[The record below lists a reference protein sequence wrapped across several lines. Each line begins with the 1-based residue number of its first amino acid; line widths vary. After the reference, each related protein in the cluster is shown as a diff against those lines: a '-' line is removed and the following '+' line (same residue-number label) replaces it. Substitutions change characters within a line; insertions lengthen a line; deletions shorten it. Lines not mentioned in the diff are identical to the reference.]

1 MHTEVFEQL
10 KDEGLI
16 SDEQMAWVE
25 KKEGARDVSLFTD
38 LHALL
43 YSGILMLAGGIG
55 ILIYKNIDTIGH
67 LTIVILT
74 ALASIGCLGYCWRT
88 APHFS
93 RYKTEPPN
101 QWFDYILLFGSLLM
115 VTFFGYL
122 QYQYHVFGYRWGLA
136 TFIPMVLL
144 FFIAYYFD
152 HKGILTMAITA
163 LGTWMGVAVEP
174 VGMMQHGGL
183 GNADYIVNGSM
194 LGMILI
200 IASLA
205 TDRLE
210 LKPHFAPVFRNF
222 GMHALLLSLVA
233 GIIVFSGGYIAWF
246 LGLAL
251 VAGWF
256 FYSATAARSFYYLL
270 FSALY
275 GYAGLSAFLLRAIF
289 SSSGLGEG
297 IAYLTMLYF
306 IISAGGMIGLLRHYN
321 KKFAEEAEEDV
332 Q

>member
-16 SDEQMAWVE
+16 SEEQLAWVE
-25 KKEGARDVSLFTD
+25 KKSGAHKVSLFAD

-55 ILIYKNIDTIGH
+55 MLIYKNIDTIGH

-74 ALASIGCLGYCWRT
+74 ALVSAGCLGYCWRM
-88 APHFS
+88 APPFS

-101 QWFDYILLFGSLLM
+101 QLFDYILLLGSLLM

-122 QYQYHVFGYRWGLA
+122 QYQCHVFGYRWGLA

-152 HKGILTMAITA
+152 HKVILTMAITA
-163 LGTWMGVAVEP
+163 LGTWMGVAVQP
-174 VGMMQHGGL
+174 MSMIQGGHL
-183 GNADYIVNGSM
+183 DNADYIINGTM
-194 LGMILI
+194 LGMILVI
-200 IASLA
+200 KSLA
-205 TDRLE
+205 TDRME
-210 LKPHFAPVFRNF
+210 LKPHFAPVFKNF
-222 GMHALLLSLVA
+222 GMHVLLLSMVM
-233 GIIVFSGGYIAWF
+233 GVVVFSGSYAGWF

-251 VAGWF
+251 IAGWF
-256 FYSATAARSFYYLL
+256 FYTAVSARSFYYLL
-270 FSALY
+270 FSSLY
-275 GYAGLSAFLLRAIF
+275 AYVGLSAFLVRAIF
-289 SSSGLGEG
+289 DANGLGEG
-297 IAYLTMLYF
+297 VAYLVMLYF
-306 IISAGGMIGLLRHYN
+306 IASAAGMIALMRYYN

>member
-1 MHTEVFEQL
+1 MHTEVFKQL

-16 SDEQMAWVE
+16 SEEQLAWVE
-25 KKEGARDVSLFTD
+25 KKGGAHKVSLFTD

-43 YSGILMLAGGIG
+43 YSGILMLASGIG

-67 LTIVILT
+67 LTIVILA
-74 ALASIGCLGYCWRT
+74 ALVSAGCLGYCWRT
-88 APHFS
+88 APPFS

-101 QWFDYILLFGSLLM
+101 QWFDYMLLLGSLLM

-144 FFIAYYFD
+144 FLIAYYFD

-174 VGMMQHGGL
+174 MSMIQGGHL
-183 GNADYIVNGSM
+183 DNADYIINGAM
-194 LGMILI
+194 LGMILVI
-200 IASLA
+200 KSL
-205 TDRLE
+205 TIDRME
-210 LKPHFAPVFRNF
+210 LKPHFAPVFKNF
-222 GMHALLLSLVA
+222 GMHVLLLSMVMGVVIFNGSYA
-233 GIIVFSGGYIAWF
+233 GWF

-251 VAGWF
+251 IAGWF
-256 FYSATAARSFYYLL
+256 FYTAVGARSFYYLL
-270 FSALY
+270 FSVLY
-275 GYAGLSAFLLRAIF
+275 AYAGAAVFVFRALFSIGDSEGAVFIGLIYLMGSTGAMIVLLR
-289 SSSGLGEG
+289 
-297 IAYLTMLYF
+297 Y
-306 IISAGGMIGLLRHYN
+306 YN
-321 KKFAEEAEEDV
+321 RKFDNDSL